1 MTGSTM
7 KQARDTGAAPEMVTI
22 CPLNNLP
29 GVRHAFFGRR
39 GGVSGGLF
47 ASLNCGFGSGDEAA
61 RVAENRSRAL
71 GQLEIEGERLVTA
84 YQTHSRDIAVVER
97 PWAREDAPKVD
108 AMVTKAPGL
117 VLGILTADC
126 APVLLADSEAG
137 VIGAA
142 HAGWRGALDG
152 VLEAV
157 VAAMAELGARREA
170 IVAGIGPA
178 IEQRSY
184 EVGPEFPAPF
194 LEQDPG
200 NADFFRPAQRAGHFL
215 FDLKGYAAR
224 RLGVA
229 RVGSVRMLPCD
240 TCAEE
245 ARFFS
250 YRRACQRGEPD
261 YGRDLSAIYLE
272 A

>member
-1 MTGSTM
+1 
-7 KQARDTGAAPEMVTI
+7 MVTI

-61 RVAENRSRAL
+61 RVAENRARAL
-71 GQLEIEGERLVTA
+71 GQLEIEGDRLVTA
-84 YQTHSRDIAVVER
+84 YQTHSRDVAFVER

-108 AMVTKAPGL
+108 AMVTKTPNL

-152 VLEAV
+152 VLDAV
-157 VAAMAELGARREA
+157 VAAMVELGARREA
-170 IVAGIGPA
+170 IAAGIGPA

-184 EVGPEFPAPF
+184 EVGPEFPSPF
-194 LEQDPG
+194 LKQDHG
-200 NADFFRPAQRAGHFL
+200 NADFFRPA
-215 FDLKGYAAR
+215 
-224 RLGVA
+224 
-229 RVGSVRMLPCD
+229 P
-240 TCAEE
+240 
-245 ARFFS
+245 
-250 YRRACQRGEPD
+250 RGEPTD
-261 YGRDLSAIYLE
+261 SASST
-272 A
+272 AGTSSSWPSAARQPS